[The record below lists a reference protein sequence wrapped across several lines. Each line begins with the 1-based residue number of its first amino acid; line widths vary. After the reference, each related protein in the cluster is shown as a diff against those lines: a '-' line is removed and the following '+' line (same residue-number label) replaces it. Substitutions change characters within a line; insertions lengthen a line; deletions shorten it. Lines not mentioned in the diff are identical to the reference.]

1 MRTWLAVLALFVLL
15 AVGCENKE
23 VDAWFASYDGA
34 VVTQAHVERCRQ
46 LEFDHPVL
54 RPCGGYV
61 CLWCAD
67 ARGILTLVEMA
78 PTLDD
83 STTQEYNNNGKNNQT
98 Y

>member
-54 RPCGGYV
+54 RPCGHHV

-67 ARGILTLVEMA
+67 ARGILTAVEMNPAAA
-78 PTLDD
+78 PSMPPIINGTLMA
-83 STTQEYNNNGKNNQT
+83 K
-98 Y
+98 